1 MSRRDSSRDYKPGQ
15 SGNPAGRPAGARNR
29 LQSGFLADVLAA
41 WERDGKAALEIMFKE
56 KPAEFCKMIAGLMPK
71 EVALDVTALA
81 AMSDEELA
89 ERLERIERLEAMM
102 LVAGQQSTGETLN

>member
-1 MSRRDSSRDYKPGQ
+1 MSNRKPPPSLQPGHHI
-15 SGNPAGRPAGARNR
+15 GRPKGARNK
-29 LQSGFLADVLAA
+29 LTSSFLADVQAA